1 MIINAIDKWGTT
13 IDEAVSL
20 ALADLNCSRDDVEVT
35 VLEEPSKG
43 FLGFGAKLAKVHVE
57 RKKAKAYEKITQ
69 PEKKPEPA
77 KRQYG
82 PIGKEEVTEEEK
94 RIDRTAA
101 PSGKKENG
109 RNRKNRKD
117 NRKSDETKKAAE
129 PKEPKAPKEAVELPD
144 EYFTADIHKKPE
156 NLVPC
161 DDTPALGFL
170 TMLTEKMGLDVEV
183 RGYKNDECVYMD
195 ISGKDAGTLIGKRGA
210 TLDSIQYLTSLVVN
224 KETDGYTKVIVD
236 VENYREK
243 REKTLTQLANRL
255 AGKVLQSGKS
265 VRLEPMNPYERKVIH
280 ATLQK
285 YPGVNTRS
293 EGEEPYRRVIIE
305 RERKGKADKKAANSP
320 KAPAAVE
327 TTPEAPAENEE

>member
-1 MIINAIDKWGTT
+1 MTINAIDKWGTT

-20 ALADLNCSRDDVEVT
+20 ALADLNCTKDDVTVT

-43 FLGFGAKLAKVHVE
+43 FLGIGAKLALVHVE
-57 RKKAKAYEKITQ
+57 RNKPSKPEPKTQ
-69 PEKKPEPA
+69 PESKPEPVR
-77 KRQYG
+77 KQYG
-82 PIGKEEVTEEEK
+82 PIAKEDVTEEES
-94 RIDRTAA
+94 RIDRTT
-101 PSGKKENG
+101 PLSGKKERGNR
-109 RNRKNRKD
+109 RNRKNGRRND
-117 NRKSDETKKAAE
+117 GEAKAPA
-129 PKEPKAPKEAVELPD
+129 APKEAVEIPD

-156 NLVPC
+156 NLVP
-161 DDTPALGFL
+161 DNDTPALGFL
-170 TMLTEKMGLDVEV
+170 TMLAEKMALDVEV
-183 RGYKNDECVYMD
+183 KGYKNDECVYMD

-255 AGKVLQSGKS
+255 AGKVLQTGKS

-293 EGEEPYRRVIIE
+293 EGEEPFRRVIIE
-305 RERKGKADKKAANSP
+305 RERKPKTDKKSAP
-320 KAPAAVE
+320 PAPAAEE
-327 TTPEAPAENEE
+327 TPAESEE

>member
-20 ALADLNCSRDDVEVT
+20 ALADLNCSKEDVEVT

-43 FLGFGAKLAKVHVE
+43 FLGIGAKLALVHVE
-57 RKKAKAYEKITQ
+57 RKKTSKNESKSQ
-69 PEKKPEPA
+69 PEKEQKPEPA
-77 KRQYG
+77 RKQYG
-82 PIGKEEVTEEEK
+82 PIAKEEVTEEES
-94 RIDRTAA
+94 RIDRTS
-101 PSGKKENG
+101 PLPGKKERGKN
-109 RNRKNRKD
+109 RNRNKNRKNEGE
-117 NRKSDETKKAAE
+117 N
-129 PKEPKAPKEAVELPD
+129 KAPKAVQEPAELPE
-144 EYFTADIHKKPE
+144 EYFTADIHKKPD
-156 NLVPC
+156 NLVPD

-170 TMLTEKMGLDVEV
+170 KMLAEKMALDVEV
-183 RGYKNDECVYMD
+183 KGYKNDECVYMD

-224 KETDGYTKVIVD
+224 KESEGYTKVIVD

-293 EGEEPYRRVIIE
+293 EGEEPFRRVIIE
-305 RERKGKADKKAANSP
+305 RDRKQKADKKAA
-320 KAPAAVE
+320 APADSA
-327 TTPEAPAENEE
+327 PLEAPAENEE

>member
-1 MIINAIDKWGTT
+1 MTINAIDKWGTT

-20 ALADLNCSRDDVEVT
+20 ALADLNCSKEDVEVT

-43 FLGFGAKLAKVHVE
+43 FLGIGAKLALVHVE
-57 RKKAKAYEKITQ
+57 RKKTAKPEQKAQ
-69 PEKKPEPA
+69 PEKKNEPVR
-77 KRQYG
+77 KQYG
-82 PIGKEEVTEEEK
+82 PIAKEDVTEEES
-94 RIDRTAA
+94 RIDRTT
-101 PSGKKENG
+101 PLSGKKEKTRNRGNRNKNG
-109 RNRKNRKD
+109 RGNG
-117 NRKSDETKKAAE
+117 ETKAA
-129 PKEPKAPKEAVELPD
+129 KAPLEPVELPD
-144 EYFTADIHKKPE
+144 EYYTADIHKKPE

-170 TMLTEKMGLDVEV
+170 TMLAEKMNLDVAIK
-183 RGYKNDECVYMD
+183 GYRNDECVYMD
-195 ISGKDAGTLIGKRGA
+195 ISGRDAGTLIGKRGT

-224 KETDGYTKVIVD
+224 KDSNGYTKVIVD

-305 RERKGKADKKAANSP
+305 RERKGKPGKGEAKP
-320 KAPAAVE
+320 APGASE
-327 TTPEAPAENEE
+327 TEE

>member
-13 IDEAVSL
+13 VDEAVSL
-20 ALADLNCSRDDVEVT
+20 ALADLQCAKEDVEVT

-43 FLGFGAKLAKVHVE
+43 FLGLGAKLALVHVE
-57 RKKAKAYEKITQ
+57 RKKPSKPEPKNQ
-69 PEKKPEPA
+69 PEAKPEPA
-77 KRQYG
+77 RKQYG
-82 PIGKEEVTEEEK
+82 PIAKEEVTEEES
-94 RIDRTAA
+94 RIDRTT
-101 PSGKKENG
+101 PLGGKKERGNR
-109 RNRKNRKD
+109 RNRKN
-117 NRKSDETKKAAE
+117 NRKNGGEAKEARE
-129 PKEPKAPKEAVELPD
+129 PKEPKEAVELPD

-170 TMLTEKMGLDVEV
+170 EMLAEKMQLDVTV
-183 RGYKNDECVYMD
+183 KGYKNDECIYMD
-195 ISGKDAGTLIGKRGA
+195 VSGKDAGTLIGKRGA

-255 AGKVLQSGKS
+255 AGKVLQTGKS

-293 EGEEPYRRVIIE
+293 EGEEPFRRVIIE
-305 RERKGKADKKAANSP
+305 RDRKARTEKKGDAP
-320 KAPAAVE
+320 KAPVV
-327 TTPEAPAENEE
+327 TDEAPAAAETPAGDEE

>member
-13 IDEAVSL
+13 VDEAVSL
-20 ALADLNCSRDDVEVT
+20 ALADLNCSKDDVTVT

-43 FLGFGAKLAKVHVE
+43 FLGIGAKLALVHVE

-69 PEKKPEPA
+69 PEKAPEPA
-77 KRQYG
+77 KKQYG
-82 PIGKEEVTEEEK
+82 PIGKEEVTEEES
-94 RIDRTAA
+94 RIDRTT
-101 PSGKKENG
+101 PLPGKKEKSRN
-109 RNRKNRKD
+109 RNRKKD
-117 NRKSDETKKAAE
+117 LKPDEKKGAA
-129 PKEPKAPKEAVELPD
+129 EPKAPKETPEIPD

-170 TMLTEKMGLDVEV
+170 TMLAEKMGLDVEV
-183 RGYKNDECVYMD
+183 KGFKNDECVYMD

-293 EGEEPYRRVIIE
+293 EGEEPFRRVIIE
-305 RERKGKADKKAANSP
+305 RDRKSKTEKKAAA
-320 KAPAAVE
+320 APAAPSE
-327 TTPEAPAENEE
+327 EAPAGSEE